1 MKFTLAYWMLL
12 AAFFLPLVAA
22 GVAKAGRRDYDIAA
36 VKARIA
42 ASGLSIAER
51 VSTAW
56 DSART
61 FRNSDKRGGANGAR
75 IRLAPQKD
83 WQGNE
88 PARLAKVL
96 AVYEKIAADTGAS
109 VADVIVLAGNLAI
122 EEAAKAAGV
131 AVQVP
136 FAAGRGDA
144 SQAQTDVESFEVLEP
159 LADGFRNFLSPRNP
173 DSRPAEELL
182 VDKASLLQL
191 SPPDAHGFC
200 TLGTSCDSS
209 RAAADTARI
218 VIAEINE
225 QMPRTHGNNVLPFD
239 RIHAFVATDR
249 ALFEHRSEPE
259 TTVEARIG
267 ELVADLVEDG
277 STLQMGIGGIPDAV
291 LARLHRKRD
300 LGIHTEM
307 FSDRVVDLVES
318 GAVTNR
324 LKSVGAGRIVTSF
337 INGTRRLFDFVHDN
351 PLVAFY
357 PCDWTNDTSVIRKN
371 PKVVAINS
379 AIQIDLTGQV
389 CADSIG
395 HRIFSGIG
403 GQMDFIRGA
412 ALSRG
417 GKPIIA
423 LPSTAAGGKVS
434 RLVVQLNPGAGVV
447 TTRGHVHWVVTEYG
461 AVNLHAKS
469 IRERAEALVSIAHPD
484 FRAELGR
491 ELAQVRYFP
500 ARPASA

>member
-1 MKFTLAYWMLL
+1 MTIDWKSRAVSANDVVSVVRSGTSI
-12 AAFFLPLVAA
+12 FLHGACATPAPLVHALCE
-22 GVAKAGRRDYDIAA
+22 RRD
-36 VKARIA
+36 
-42 ASGLSIAER
+42 LSDVR
-51 VSTAW
+51 LYHLHTA
-56 DSART
+56 
-61 FRNSDKRGGANGAR
+61 G
-75 IRLAPQKD
+75 
-83 WQGNE
+83 
-88 PARLAKVL
+88 PA
-96 AVYEKIAADTGAS
+96 
-109 VADVIVLAGNLAI
+109 
-122 EEAAKAAGV
+122 
-131 AVQVP
+131 P
-136 FAAGRGDA
+136 FAACGREKEFRSVSLFTGA
-144 SQAQTDVESFEVLEP
+144 PLRQAIAENR
-159 LADGFRNFLSPRNP
+159 ADFVPIFLSDIPGLFL
-173 DSRPAEELL
+173 DGAVTLD
-182 VDKASLLQL
+182 VALLQV
-191 SPPDAHGFC
+191 SPPDSHGLC
-200 TLGTSCDSS
+200 SLGTSCDAAK
-209 RAAADTARI
+209 AAAETARL
-218 VIAEINE
+218 VVAEINE

-249 ALFEHRSEPE
+249 PLVEHHPEPE
-259 TTVEARIG
+259 TSVEARIG

-291 LARLHRKRD
+291 LARLHNKRD

-324 LKSVGAGRIVTSF
+324 LKTVGVGRIVTSF

-357 PCDWTNDTSVIRKN
+357 PCDWTNDTSIIRKN

-423 LPSTAAGGKVS
+423 LPSTAAGGTIS
-434 RLVVQLNPGAGVV
+434 RLVVALNAGAGVV

-461 AVNLHAKS
+461 AVNLHGKS
-469 IRERAEALVSIAHPD
+469 LRERAEALISIAHPD
-484 FRAELGR
+484 FRAELSR
-491 ELAQVRYFP
+491 ELVQARHFP
-500 ARPASA
+500 GRKTAT